1 MIFTIGYEG
10 PLTPAR
16 LLEIAEGL
24 DALVIDVRSVPRS
37 RKPGFS
43 KTKLAALLGPRY
55 VTMGHALG
63 GREPGVTP
71 NGLIALRTQAKE
83 RDVILMCMEEAPGDC
98 HRHRTICGPHF
109 PDAVHIFEDELFTA
123 RELTQALAAGE
134 DGEYSLC
141 GSLAELLEN
150 S

>member
-16 LLEIAEGL
+16 LLEIAEAL
-24 DALVIDVRSVPRS
+24 DARVFDVRSVPRS

-43 KTKLAALLGPRY
+43 KTKLAALLGERY
-55 VTMGHALG
+55 ETMGHALG
-63 GREPGVTP
+63 GRAPGVTKD
-71 NGLIALRTQAKE
+71 GLIQVREAAE
-83 RDVILMCMEEAPGDC
+83 CGNVILMCMEEAPGDC